1 MEPTA
6 RLPRPPDWPPER
18 PPDRPI
24 ILLLDEDTESG
35 WIQPFAGGRLWSNQ
49 PFGVGA
55 ARAPRPPLPTD
66 TSAART
72 AWSVIYDGPGL
83 VDGGL
88 YRLQSFL
95 STRGERRVDFE
106 DGESFFID
114 AAGGLV
120 RRLGSGPANA
130 RSLERA
136 LGAPMALALALRGIH
151 LLHASAVARRSA
163 DGGLSGA
170 VAFTAQSGA
179 GKSTLAAAALQN
191 AEAGRATLARIADDQ
206 LPVRLASPLGAL
218 PHFPQLKLPPP
229 AGYPGT
235 APVRLAFERLVEIEH
250 SAEVGAIE
258 IERLSPAA
266 ACLALARATVAAK
279 LFDPDLLQRHFEAC
293 ATGGRELP
301 VHRLRF
307 PTGLEHLPAV
317 LAAVA
322 ELGD

>member
-1 MEPTA
+1 MEPA
-6 RLPRPPDWPPER
+6 DRLPRPPDR

-24 ILLLDEDTESG
+24 ILLLEDDTEVG
-35 WIQPFAGGRLWSNQ
+35 WLQPFAGGQLWSEQ
-49 PFGVGA
+49 PVGVGA
-55 ARAPRPPLPTD
+55 ARAPRPPVRTD
-66 TSAART
+66 ISAART
-72 AWSVIYDGPGL
+72 DWSVIYDGPGW

-95 STRGERRVDFE
+95 SERGERRVDFE
-106 DGESFFID
+106 DGESFLVD
-114 AAGGLV
+114 AAGGQV
-120 RRLGSGPANA
+120 RRLGGGPANA
-130 RSLERA
+130 RSEERA
-136 LGAPMALALALRGIH
+136 LGAPMALALALRGVH

-170 VAFTAQSGA
+170 VAFTALSGA
-179 GKSTLAAAALQN
+179 GKSTLAAATVPI
-191 AEAGRATLARIADDQ
+191 AGGAGAGGDTLERIADDQ
-206 LPVRLASPLGAL
+206 LPVRLGSRPETL
-218 PHFPQLKLPPP
+218 PHFPQLKLPP
-229 AGYPGT
+229 ASGYP
-235 APVRLAFERLVEIEH
+235 AAAAARLAFARLVEIEH

-258 IERLSPAA
+258 IARLSPAA

-293 ATGGRELP
+293 AAAAQELP

-322 ELGD
+322 NLDA